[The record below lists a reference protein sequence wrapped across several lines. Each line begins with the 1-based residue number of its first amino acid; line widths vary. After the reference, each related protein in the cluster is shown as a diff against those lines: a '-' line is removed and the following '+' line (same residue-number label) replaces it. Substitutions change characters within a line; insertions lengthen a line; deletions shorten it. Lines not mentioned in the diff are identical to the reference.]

1 MQIQLWP
8 FSLNIRE
15 VFRFQSVN
23 WGGSGGGYNEGPNRN
38 NVFGVDRIDV
48 AENTVQP
55 RAHVSSRGH
64 LMNLR
69 VSHIHVGEFLDLL
82 NDY

>member
-1 MQIQLWP
+1 MQIQLWL
-8 FSLNIRE
+8 FSLNIGE

-38 NVFGVDRIDV
+38 NVFGVAGIDV
-48 AENTVQP
+48 AENTVQH
-55 RAHVSSRGH
+55 RAHVSPCAH

-69 VSHIHVGEFLDLL
+69 VSQICGGIS
-82 NDY
+82 